1 VNPECWTFG
10 EVTLPADAQL
20 SFAGGLDGTL
30 DFLTCQAL
38 RETFALQT
46 WPLSRFAGYLQDS
59 LAYFPQDFSRPAFLD
74 NHDMNRFLFTA
85 GNQVE
90 RLKLALTMLY
100 LLPGQPLVYFG
111 TETGLSQPRSIHDP
125 DSIGFDQAR
134 LPMNWQEAEAY
145 ADLAGLMRKMAAF
158 RERFPQLA
166 EADWQ
171 LLLVD
176 DQKEVALWR
185 VNMPHD
191 QFFVALNRA
200 EVAQQIPLTSA
211 QLAKNALMLIDEG
224 EKVIPSG
231 TSVLELQSGDVRV
244 FKLAA

>member
-1 VNPECWTFG
+1 
-10 EVTLPADAQL
+10 
-20 SFAGGLDGTL
+20 
-30 DFLTCQAL
+30 
-38 RETFALQT
+38 
-46 WPLSRFAGYLQDS
+46 
-59 LAYFPQDFSRPAFLD
+59 
-74 NHDMNRFLFTA
+74 MNRFLFTA

-166 EADWQ
+166 EADWH

-191 QFFVALNRA
+191 QLFVALNRSQIT
-200 EVAQQIPLTSA
+200 QQIPFALNEAKPNKLIHIGEQDTEVNLNSGMLTL
-211 QLAKNALMLIDEG
+211 QPE
-224 EKVIPSG
+224 
-231 TSVLELQSGDVRV
+231 SVLIYKVTG
-244 FKLAA
+244 